1 MNINTKTQLM
11 VEKSSSLLSNKTSLN
26 SFWQNIAE
34 NFYPQRAFFT
44 KTNPIPYGRDF
55 ASHLTTS
62 FPILVAQEYS
72 SLISAYL
79 RPAGQQWFKI
89 GVENQGKDKEL
100 DNDGK
105 RFLEYVTKIQTN
117 VIKNRQ
123 SGFSIAVDQG
133 DADFASFGQCVISI
147 EIDWKNTT
155 LLHRCWNMR
164 DVAWTQGP
172 NGLVDY
178 VCREWKTNIRNAR
191 SFFGDKLSP
200 ETLRKASKEGD
211 SELTI
216 YHIVMETEVYYNT
229 YSNDSTE
236 NQKIKTPY
244 VSIYVQLE
252 DNHEIEI
259 VGSPTIIYYIPR
271 DQLVSG
277 SQYAYSRAVVAALP
291 DARLLQSITLSL
303 LEAGEKA
310 VNPPLL
316 AQEDA
321 VRDDISLAANT
332 INYVSSNEGQRIDDV
347 VKVMNL
353 DKSGLQYGLTMQAD
367 IRESQRNAFFLN
379 KLSLPQLQGTM
390 TATEVRKRY
399 QEWIRNASPFVN
411 RLEQECNQQL
421 VRMQFETLMHV
432 KAFGYE
438 EEMPESIREDFIKGD
453 IEFSFKNPLVEAEGE
468 EDAQKFLEMKGIIA
482 DTAALDPSV
491 ANIPEVGVALRD
503 ALEGLGVPAKWLK
516 SEEAVAELNAAQEQ
530 AQQTQEMI
538 QNMAAGGAAAEQLG
552 KGAQAIQQAEIQ

>member
-1 MNINTKTQLM
+1 MEVSPKTKLLI
-11 VEKSSSLLSNKTSLN
+11 EKSMSLLSNKTSLN

-44 KTNPIPYGRDF
+44 SRNPIPYGRDF

-62 FPILVAQEYS
+62 FPILVAQEYA

-79 RPAGQQWFKI
+79 RPAGQQWFEI
-89 GVENQGKDKEL
+89 GIDNKGQNREI

-105 RFLEYVTKIQTN
+105 RFLEEATRIQTN
-117 VIKNRQ
+117 VIKDRK

-147 EIDWKNTT
+147 EIDWKNVT

-164 DVAWTQGP
+164 DVAWAQGP
-172 NGLVDY
+172 NGLINY
-178 VCREWKTNIRNAR
+178 VCREWKTTIRNAK

-200 ETLRKASKEGD
+200 ETLRKSHDQGD
-211 SELTI
+211 AELI
-216 YHIVMETEVYYNT
+216 IHHIVMETEEYYNT
-229 YSNDSTE
+229 YSDKESKE
-236 NQKIKTPY
+236 QKIKSPY
-244 VSIYVQLE
+244 VSLYVQLE
-252 DNHEIEI
+252 GNHEIEI
-259 VGSPTIIYYIPR
+259 VGSPTIIYFIPR

-332 INYVSSNEGQRIDDV
+332 INFVATNEGQRIDDI

-353 DKSGLQYGLTMQAD
+353 DRSGLQYGLTMQAD

-379 KLSLPQLQGTM
+379 KLSLPQLQGEM

-399 QEWIRNASPFVN
+399 QEWIRNASPFVD
-411 RLEQECNQQL
+411 RLETEYNQQL
-421 VRMQFETLMHV
+421 VKMQFETLMHV
-432 KAFGYE
+432 KAFGFD
-438 EEMPESIREDFIKGD
+438 EEMPDSIRDDFLKGD
-453 IEFSFKNPLVEAEGE
+453 ITFNFRNPLVEAEGE

-491 ANIPEVGVALRD
+491 ANIPKVEIALRD
-503 ALEGLGVPAKWLK
+503 ALEGLGIPAKWLK
-516 SEEAVAELNAAQEQ
+516 SEDEVAELNEQQ
-530 AQQTQEMI
+530 AQVQKTQQMI
-538 QNMAAGGAAAEQLG
+538 QSLADGGAAAEQLG
-552 KGAQAIQQAEIQ
+552 KGAQAIQQAELN